1 MGKKKAIKKI
11 LQDFNFERV
20 HTAMEALNWYWFW
33 TNKKVPSI
41 DQLKES
47 AERLLTN
54 IAYAKD
60 YKCIA
65 AGGFEA
71 SYVDGVLDL
80 RFILTQWDEEV
91 KKKKK

>member
-1 MGKKKAIKKI
+1 MGKKKAIKRI
-11 LQDFNFERV
+11 LKNFDFERV
-20 HTAMEALNWYWFW
+20 HNAMEALNWGWYG
-33 TNKKVPSI
+33 TGRKAPSI
-41 DQLKES
+41 DQLKET

-80 RFILTQWDEEV
+80 RFILTHWDEEV